1 MPDSHKQVWKWFT
14 LCNTFLVNF
23 LFYLRTAFP
32 HPLIQIKYF
41 FLNYQFAST
50 FVDPMSSVWWRT
62 SWLCLRKGR
71 KTWNKTHMRRTIRQ
85 NSRSDFFLHLQL
97 VHIMT
102 VNSTARVKTVQF
114 ECTRG
119 RLGKKRSLL
128 NHSLAPVNLFCMN
141 LDCLY
146 SVNPLKLT

>member
-1 MPDSHKQVWKWFT
+1 
-14 LCNTFLVNF
+14 
-23 LFYLRTAFP
+23 
-32 HPLIQIKYF
+32 
-41 FLNYQFAST
+41 
-50 FVDPMSSVWWRT
+50 
-62 SWLCLRKGR
+62 
-71 KTWNKTHMRRTIRQ
+71 MRRTIRQ

-119 RLGKKRSLL
+119 RLGKKKIS
-128 NHSLAPVNLFCMN
+128 SKSFIGAGKPFCMN